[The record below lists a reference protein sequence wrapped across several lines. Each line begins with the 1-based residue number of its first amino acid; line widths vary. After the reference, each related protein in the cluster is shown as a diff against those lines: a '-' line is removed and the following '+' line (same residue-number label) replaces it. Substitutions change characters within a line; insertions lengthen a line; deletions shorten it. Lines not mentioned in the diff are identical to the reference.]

1 MDVDT
6 EIREGIYGTKCRE
19 RTAKV
24 KTQEAVK
31 KAAPELAKKRKGVDA
46 RILRTQEQLR
56 LAVLEIAESHEINSV
71 SVTTLSRMAGI
82 NRTTF
87 YQHAASPAELLTDVL
102 TQEIAGIAQTHMGAI
117 LADPGDMREP
127 LWIGMRALVDY
138 LVSREAI
145 YRRHLRSAA
154 PSMHGMLAAQ
164 IEKGALLLFKKEV
177 LGALS
182 NDSVAWSIAA
192 SHYAHGVAAALLK
205 WLDHGPPYDRDLLEK
220 VLAAGLPAWYPP
232 YA

>member
-1 MDVDT
+1 M
-6 EIREGIYGTKCRE
+6 EIRRRIYGKEPLVPVEKMKTEKAVDVAVRAPTRK
-19 RTAKV
+19 RT
-24 KTQEAVK
+24 
-31 KAAPELAKKRKGVDA
+31 GVDA

-56 LAVLEIAESHEINSV
+56 LAVLDIAENHEINGV
-71 SVTTLSRMAGI
+71 SVTTLARMAKI

-87 YQHAASPAELLTDVL
+87 YQHATSPAALLTQVL
-102 TQEIAGIAQTHMGAI
+102 TQEIADIAQTHMVAI

-138 LVSREAI
+138 LVSREGI

-154 PSMHGMLAAQ
+154 PSMHGILAGQ
-164 IEKGALLLFKKEV
+164 IEKAALLLFKKEV
-177 LGALS
+177 LGAVS
-182 NDSVAWSIAA
+182 NNSVAWSIAA

-220 VLAAGLPAWYPP
+220 VLEAGLPAWYPP
-232 YA
+232 HA